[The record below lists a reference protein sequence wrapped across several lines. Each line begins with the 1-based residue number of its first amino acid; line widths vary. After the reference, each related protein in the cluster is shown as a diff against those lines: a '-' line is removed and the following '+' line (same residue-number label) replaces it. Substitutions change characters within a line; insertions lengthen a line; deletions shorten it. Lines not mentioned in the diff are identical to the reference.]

1 MWYLCRIFYQPF
13 QTDWR
18 LTMNR
23 DNRLAVINAQS
34 DWRHARRGTMLQDV
48 VCAIAGCPVDLLS
61 FDDLQER
68 LQF

>member
-1 MWYLCRIFYQPF
+1 
-13 QTDWR
+13 
-18 LTMNR
+18 MNR